1 MPVEVR
7 PLGVRCNLKC
17 RYCYQNQQR
26 QAGNLTN
33 TYDMNKI
40 KAAVSK
46 AGGPVSMFGG
56 EPLLMSD
63 YDLEYLLDWGYRKY
77 GRNSIQSNGT
87 LINENHIRMFKK
99 YNVSVGISIDGPDE
113 LNDLRWAGTL
123 KKTREATTLTMS
135 AIERLSRENIHPSI
149 IITLHRANGT
159 SDKLPKMHE
168 WVRYLDRI
176 GILGVRLHILEVD
189 DEQIRKKY
197 VLSTSENIEA
207 LNSFANLEQELSKL
221 KFDVFTDMKNLL
233 LGKDNSATC
242 VWTAC
247 DPYNTQ
253 AVRGVEG
260 MGQTSNC
267 GRTNKDGIDY
277 PKADSFAFYR
287 YLSLYNTP
295 REYGGCKGCRFFL
308 MCKGQCP
315 GTAIAGDWRNR
326 SEYCEVWERLF
337 SQLEQE
343 LVKAGKEPISMQ
355 SSLRK
360 QVETILVHGWKQGKN
375 LMIAQILSRMDEAHS
390 SQTVDLRP
398 SGGHVDIP
406 HNDHLDSRS

>member
-1 MPVEVR
+1 
-7 PLGVRCNLKC
+7 
-17 RYCYQNQQR
+17 
-26 QAGNLTN
+26 
-33 TYDMNKI
+33 MNKM

-46 AGGPVSMFGG
+46 AGGPVGMFGG

-63 YDLEYLLDWGYRKY
+63 YDLEDLLDWGYRKY
-77 GRNSIQSNGT
+77 GRNSIQSNGS

-123 KKTREATTLTMS
+123 KKTREATALTMS
-135 AIERLSRENIHPSI
+135 AIERLCRENIHPSI

-168 WVRYLDRI
+168 WVQYLDRI
-176 GILGVRLHILEVD
+176 GILEARLHILEVD

-197 VLSTSENIEA
+197 ALSPSENIEA
-207 LNSFANLEQELSKL
+207 LNSFANIEQELSKL

-277 PKADSFAFYR
+277 LKADSFAFYR
-287 YLSLYNTP
+287 YLCLYNTP

-326 SEYCEVWERLF
+326 SEYCAVWERLF

-343 LVKAGKEPISMQ
+343 LVKAGKEPIFMQ

-375 LMIAQILSRMDEAHS
+375 LTIVQILSRMDEAHS
-390 SQTVDLRP
+390 SQTVDLGS